1 MLDRSDIP
9 SGRIRALAPDTVPI
23 SAMMCGKPVQEVLEL
38 LPRLFNLC
46 RAAQT
51 TALRL
56 ALGLGGPGD
65 DMLVQDIRNDHLLRL
80 AIVLPQRLGLDR
92 LAVPFN
98 DPAQLPRALFG
109 APALPKS
116 AAGFDDFLRG
126 DSGIAPILRA
136 IRACFAPGEATCPPL
151 PPVGAQMT
159 LNAVENSVAARHLAH
174 PVLRHIEAQF
184 GRGPF
189 WRVTARAVDLDA
201 LLRGDLPA
209 PRRIAPDT
217 AAVPAARGQYMVRAR
232 AEAGRITDLHR
243 ITPTDHMLA
252 PGGILEHSLA
262 TLPASK
268 HDQAALVVDILDPC
282 VPIRLEGLTDA

>member
-1 MLDRSDIP
+1 MLDRADIP
-9 SGRIRALAPDTVPI
+9 SGRVRAIAPEPLPV
-23 SAMMCGKPVQEVLEL
+23 SAMMRGKPVAEVVDL

-46 RAAQT
+46 RGAQA
-51 TALRL
+51 TALNL
-56 ALGLGGPGD
+56 ALGLEGAGD
-65 DMLVQDIRNDHLLRL
+65 DMLVQEIRNDHLLRL

-98 DPAQLPRALFG
+98 DPAQLPNALFG
-109 APALPKS
+109 APTLPDN
-116 AAGFDDFLRG
+116 AVEFDDFLRG

-136 IRACFAPGEATCPPL
+136 IRDRFAPGEATCPQL
-151 PPVGAQMT
+151 PPVGADMT
-159 LNAVENSVAARHLAH
+159 LNAAENSVAARHLDH
-174 PVLRHIEAQF
+174 PILCHVEAQF
-184 GRGPF
+184 GRGPY

-201 LLRGDLPA
+201 LLHGDLPA
-209 PRRIAPDT
+209 PRLVAPHT
-217 AAVPAARGQYMVRAR
+217 AVVPAARGQYMVRAR

-268 HDQAALVVDILDPC
+268 HDQAALLVDILDPC

>member
-1 MLDRSDIP
+1 MLDRADIP
-9 SGRIRALAPDTVPI
+9 SVWVRVIAPEPLPI
-23 SAMMCGKPVQEVLEL
+23 SAMMRGKPVQEVLDF

-46 RAAQT
+46 RGAQT
-51 TALRL
+51 AALNL
-56 ALGLGGPGD
+56 ALGLGGQGG
-65 DMLVQDIRNDHLLRL
+65 DMLAQEIRNDHLLRL

-98 DPAQLPRALFG
+98 DPARLPEALFG
-109 APALPKS
+109 APSLPDG

-151 PPVGAQMT
+151 PPVGAEMI
-159 LNAVENSVAARHLAH
+159 LDAVENSVAARHLAH

-189 WRVTARAVDLDA
+189 WRVTARALDLDA

-209 PRRIAPDT
+209 PRLIAPDT

-268 HDQAALVVDILDPC
+268 RDKAALVVDILDPC